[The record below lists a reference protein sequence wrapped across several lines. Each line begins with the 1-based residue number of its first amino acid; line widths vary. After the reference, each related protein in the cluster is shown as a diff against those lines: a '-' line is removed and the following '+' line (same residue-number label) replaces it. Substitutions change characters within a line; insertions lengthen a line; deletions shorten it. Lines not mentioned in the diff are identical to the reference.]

1 MMYIH
6 AFVGFRLFTYNVRR
20 LWKNDKLFKQFRTF
34 FIVRTRCHVY
44 DCAQTTRTYIFIYIF
59 QSLYIVND
67 SDRANT
73 QTQYIVKYKMYARA
87 ENNLFIYMFRSDSM
101 KTPKTYYYYYC
112 FTTLMRRVFIFC
124 FAQDDR
130 IIRYCFK
137 RDNGHAYIY
146 YVL

>member
-1 MMYIH
+1 MRLLGFVCLRTMSVDYEKMTSFLNSFELFLLFELVVMFTTVHKLH
-6 AFVGFRLFTYNVRR
+6 ARIYLFI
-20 LWKNDKLFKQFRTF
+20 F
-34 FIVRTRCHVY
+34 F
-44 DCAQTTRTYIFIYIF
+44 QG
-59 QSLYIVND
+59 LYIVND

-101 KTPKTYYYYYC
+101 KTPKTYYYYYYC